1 MAMKITNLP
10 TCTQLMT
17 AEKVEVSVLLSRRLA
32 GKANCLMLSVCLV
45 GVCMQVM
52 LSCYLHC
59 KHCTNIVQI
68 TLSNVE

>member
-1 MAMKITNLP
+1 MPMKMSNLP
-10 TCTQLMT
+10 TCTEPMT
-17 AEKVEVSVLLSRRLA
+17 AESVELSVLLSRRLS
-32 GKANCLMLSVCLV
+32 GKANCLMLSMCLA

-59 KHCTNIVQI
+59 QRCTNIVQI